1 MNELI
6 IDQQSAASL
15 LLDCGTVD
23 TCSWTPPE
31 RMTFQQWAEI
41 GRKFQQ
47 IDTSINWWL
56 GDWLNEGD
64 KRYGETYAQAIEVT
78 GHKIDQLQECK
89 RVSASVKSANR
100 LAFLSWTH
108 HKHVAPLPEDEQ
120 LSLLATAL
128 ENDWSSRELDEV
140 VRSYRDAP
148 PRIKQQPEPPPPAP
162 DLTYRASN
170 NRELATIQAAMD
182 TVQRQRWPTTTGI
195 GATGLPPVMRP
206 HEHEALSTYANVTAD
221 MSKWLVGD
229 HGLQVEREVK
239 HLAGL
244 YKWRPEKHKQVAT
257 EKLSAAAAQHRMAL
271 DEFQKHME
279 TAWTFTDSIRR
290 QSATVGYEHHFILRN
305 RSRAEAVEYLDRA
318 EREGWTVQRLEAE
331 LHPQQQPAQ
340 PMIYIVVERWG
351 DSTEIHSVVSSM
363 EKAEIIRAA
372 IEKEFSPSAASQ
384 VLINEWRI
392 E

>member
-6 IDQQSAASL
+6 IENQSAAAL
-15 LLDCGTVD
+15 LIDCGTVD
-23 TCSWTPPE
+23 TCSWTPPAN
-31 RMTFQQWAEI
+31 MTFQQWAEI

-89 RVSASVKSANR
+89 RVSASVKNANR

-108 HKHVAPLPEDEQ
+108 HKHVSALPEKTQRE
-120 LSLLATAL
+120 LLAAAV
-128 ENDWSSRELDEV
+128 ENDWSSRELAEET
-140 VRSYRDAP
+140 RLYTSYP
-148 PRIKQQPEPPPPAP
+148 PPKPKQEEPPPPP
-162 DLTYRASN
+162 DPDEVTFRRTN

-182 TVQRQRWPTTTGI
+182 TVQRQRWPTTV

-221 MSKWLVGD
+221 MSKWMIGD
-229 HGLQVEREVK
+229 HGLQVEREID
-239 HLAGL
+239 HLARL
-244 YKWRPEKHKQVAT
+244 YKWKPEKRMLVVM
-257 EKLSAAAAQHRMAL
+257 EKLAAAAAQHRMAL
-271 DEFQKHME
+271 DEFERHME
-279 TAWTFTDSIRR
+279 TARMFGADMRR
-290 QSATVGYEHHFILRN
+290 QSATVGYEHHYILRN

-331 LHPQQQPAQ
+331 LHPQQPNPPAKFNLAARDIIFAADEVS
-340 PMIYIVVERWG
+340 IY
-351 DSTEIHSVVSSM
+351 D
-363 EKAEIIRAA
+363 A
-372 IEKEFSPSAASQ
+372 ITITSKEYGTLVITQ
-384 VLINEWRI
+384 WRI